1 MWRMSLWKVKGHL
14 LHLIKLLLVF
24 LRMRILFITTCL
36 AILKTTHSTNQMM
49 LSKLFIKDSIYHL
62 KIQVLSIQ
70 PMQTFQI
77 ISMYNS
83 DRAMIF
89 KWDNHSQYTTIN
101 RSNILETK
109 SFNRDLQTQINQTIS
124 SFPKSRQVHSSLWSY
139 LNKHSL

>member
-1 MWRMSLWKVKGHL
+1 MWRMSLWKVKEHL
-14 LHLIKLLLVF
+14 LHLIRLLLVF
-24 LRMRILFITTCL
+24 LRMRILFITTYL

-49 LSKLFIKDSIYHL
+49 LSKLFIRGSIYHL
-62 KIQVLSIQ
+62 KIQALSIQ

-77 ISMYNS
+77 ILMYNS
-83 DRAMIF
+83 DRVMIF

-109 SFNRDLQTQINQTIS
+109 SFNRDLQTQISQTIS
-124 SFPKSRQVHSSLWSY
+124 SFPKSRQAHSSLWSY